1 MSPSAGPE
9 EIQLLQ
15 KLEEANR
22 SVLVLGKK
30 ILWVGKERQRDYC
43 FESINVET
51 AKNQLHMFC
60 ISRALEADRKSLQSL
75 SVQSNTS
82 KHSSVCGHSRQ
93 GSISSVMSNQ
103 SASSNI
109 SNMQYDETGE

>member
-1 MSPSAGPE
+1 MRVFTLSTMW
-9 EIQLLQ
+9 LQ
-15 KLEEANR
+15 FCPLNL
-22 SVLVLGKK
+22 SHCHYGH
-30 ILWVGKERQRDYC
+30 
-43 FESINVET
+43 NVKFGDGLKTGMCEQGFNGET
-51 AKNQLHMFC
+51 AKSQLHMFS

-82 KHSSVCGHSRQ
+82 KHSSICGHSRQ